1 MSRLKIASPTR
12 ADIVM
17 EGLYKDL
24 ERRIEASPPGL
35 CPVDMARAFLEL
47 CHAQTCGKCVPCR
60 IGLGQLKNFIEDVL
74 DENTHASAI

>member
-17 EGLYKDL
+17 EELYKEL

-47 CHAQTCGKCVPCR
+47 CKTQGIQGYANLFFACGSSR
-60 IGLGQLKNFIEDVL
+60 ALL
-74 DENTHASAI
+74 